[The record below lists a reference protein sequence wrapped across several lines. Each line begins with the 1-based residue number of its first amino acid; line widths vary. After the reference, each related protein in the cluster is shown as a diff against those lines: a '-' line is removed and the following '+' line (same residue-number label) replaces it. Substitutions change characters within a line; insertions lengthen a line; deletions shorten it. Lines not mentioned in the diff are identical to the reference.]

1 MRNRV
6 IFVSYRREDTGPFA
20 LALRSELDLRL
31 QGMPVFIDLNRI
43 QGGDAW
49 SNVLEDALAKTKVV
63 IALIGENWIGVR
75 EDGPR
80 IRADDDWVAR
90 EVAHG
95 LSTQSILPLLV
106 NGAGIP
112 DMNVL
117 PPALQGLPSIQAL
130 PLRTQSW
137 EADLRM
143 LCETL
148 QSRFGATLKQSS
160 QMLPKP
166 SRIKSEVAPLSDE
179 ELEHVLQASD
189 WNVEVVHDVTTT
201 GAVREFL
208 RKKYLFQKD
217 RDAFEFLHRIGG
229 LTKKYNHH
237 PIIEAKY
244 ADVVLRLSTWDAGHR
259 ITRFDARFA
268 ADLDKLSRRWPMR
281 SADG

>member
-6 IFVSYRREDTGPFA
+6 IFVSYRRDDTGPFA

-63 IALIGENWIGVR
+63 VALIGDTWTGAQEG
-75 EDGPR
+75 GAR
-80 IRADDDWVAR
+80 IAEADDWVAR

-95 LSTQSILPLLV
+95 LRTNCLLPLLV
-106 NGAGIP
+106 NDARIP
-112 DMNVL
+112 DANLL
-117 PPALQGLPSIQAL
+117 PPALQSLASIQTL

-143 LCETL
+143 VCEAL
-148 QSRFGATLKQSS
+148 RSRFGASLKQSS

-166 SRIKSEVAPLSDE
+166 SRIKSEVTPLSDE
-179 ELEHVLQASD
+179 ELDRLLQESD
-189 WNVEVVHDVTTT
+189 WGVEVVHDVTTT

-217 RDAFEFLHRIGG
+217 RDAFEFLHRIGI

-268 ADLDKLSRRWPMR
+268 ADLDKLARKWPMR
-281 SADG
+281 SAEG